1 MFGQPLAR
9 AVIAGQ
15 RLGIFSRLAREP
27 ADAGALAGELSL
39 QADGTRLLC
48 EVLVSEGHLVRVD
61 GRYGLSKR
69 SRKWLDPA
77 SEDAMGHFIE
87 DNANYWEWWQRLED
101 VVRTGAYVQIHEAD
115 PADPIWRTY
124 IRGQFEIARNSA
136 PEVAKKLKLPGS
148 PRRLLD
154 VAGAHGW
161 FSVALCREH
170 DGLEATVVDLPPSAA
185 IGREIVAEAG
195 MSDRVR
201 HVEGDAFEVDLEGP
215 YDAALCFNLIH
226 HLSPED
232 NVRLFRRIHD
242 ALAPGGVFAVLDL
255 FSSEEGEI
263 PDAAGAALGL
273 FFYLTSGAA
282 TYSPS
287 QLATWLDDAGF
298 SAPKKVGIRRNPA
311 QTLYRVASR

>member
-15 RLGIFSRLAREP
+15 RLGIFARLARSP
-27 ADAGALAGELSL
+27 ADAGSLASELSL
-39 QADGTRLLC
+39 QVDGTRLLC
-48 EVLVSEGHLVRVD
+48 EVLVSERHLVRID
-61 GRYGLSKR
+61 GRYALSKR
-69 SRKWLDPA
+69 SRRWLDPS

-87 DNANYWEWWQRLED
+87 DNANFWEWWGRLED
-101 VVRTGAYVQIHEAD
+101 VVRTGEHVEIHAAD
-115 PADPIWRTY
+115 PADPSWRTY
-124 IRGQFEIARNSA
+124 IRGQFELARSSA
-136 PEVAKKLKLPGS
+136 PEVAKRLKLPGA

-185 IGREIVAEAG
+185 VGREIVAEAA
-195 MSDRVR
+195 MSERVR
-201 HVEGDAFEVDLEGP
+201 HVEGDAFEVDLGGP

-232 NVRLFRRIHD
+232 NVRLFKRIHG

-255 FSSEEGEI
+255 FASEKGEM
-263 PDAAGAALGL
+263 PDPAGAALGL

-287 QLATWLDDAGF
+287 QLAGWLDEAGF
-298 SAPKKVGIRRNPA
+298 SAPKKIAIRRNPA
-311 QTLYRVASR
+311 QTLYRAVRR